1 MIERYDFFSY
11 QFQREASKELRL
23 LSIVSQTFFQPFSF
37 EDNLLVIL
45 TALTSGSGV
54 GFNRA
59 MLFLAERQVLRG
71 QMWLGPRSPEEAKNI
86 WEILSTPGI
95 GYLEVLEYNRSLMIE
110 SADFLTNRVKSLS
123 YSLDEENGLLP
134 VLPAQ
139 AKKIMLVRDARNEPL
154 VDKKF
159 LEILGADEF
168 LCLPL
173 IGGSELVGEIILD
186 NAIIRSPIA
195 TRDVELASI
204 CGLIAGNYIY
214 ATTLHR
220 KLIEMEQFAA
230 MGEMAMHITH
240 QLRNPLVTIGG
251 FTDQILRGSLDP
263 GRTKRNLEIIR
274 EEVKRLEEII
284 FELGHFLKV
293 DIETPEPIRIS
304 KIIKSVL
311 RSPEIRRKSHG
322 RAVRIE
328 LARDNPTILCD
339 QTYVREAV
347 RNIIDNSLDATPQ
360 GGSVTIRA
368 RREDKKWLCISVQD
382 NGKGMSEEVLK
393 KIFVPFFTT
402 KEKGMGLGLIFVKR
416 VMDACGGKIEVE
428 SREGAGTLF
437 RLYFKCCSTE
447 GKK

>member
-11 QFQREASKELRL
+11 QFQREASKELQL
-23 LSIVSQTFFQPFSF
+23 LSIVSQSFFQPFSF

-110 SADFLTNRVKSLS
+110 SADVLTNRVKSLS
-123 YSLDEENGLLP
+123 YSLDEENALLP
-134 VLPAQ
+134 ALPAQ
-139 AKKIMLVRDARNEPL
+139 AKKIMLVRDAWNEPL

-173 IGGSELVGEIILD
+173 VAGGEIVGEIVLD
-186 NAIIRSPIA
+186 NAIIKSPIA
-195 TRDVELASI
+195 SRDVELASI

-214 ATTLHR
+214 TSTLHR
-220 KLIEMEQFAA
+220 KLVEMEQFAA

-251 FTDQILRGSLDP
+251 FADQILRGS
-263 GRTKRNLEIIR
+263 
-274 EEVKRLEEII
+274 
-284 FELGHFLKV
+284 H
-293 DIETPEPIRIS
+293 
-304 KIIKSVL
+304 
-311 RSPEIRRKSHG
+311 
-322 RAVRIE
+322 
-328 LARDNPTILCD
+328 
-339 QTYVREAV
+339 
-347 RNIIDNSLDATPQ
+347 
-360 GGSVTIRA
+360 
-368 RREDKKWLCISVQD
+368 
-382 NGKGMSEEVLK
+382 
-393 KIFVPFFTT
+393 
-402 KEKGMGLGLIFVKR
+402 
-416 VMDACGGKIEVE
+416 
-428 SREGAGTLF
+428 
-437 RLYFKCCSTE
+437 
-447 GKK
+447 

>member
-1 MIERYDFFSY
+1 MIDKYDFFSY

-59 MLFLAERQVLRG
+59 MLFLADRQVLRG

-110 SADFLTNRVKSLS
+110 SADVLTNRVKGLS

-139 AKKIMLVRDARNEPL
+139 TKKIMLVRDARNEPL

-173 IGGSELVGEIILD
+173 VGGGELVGEIVLD

-274 EEVKRLEEII
+274 EEVRRLEEII

-293 DIETPEPIRIS
+293 EIATPEPIRIS
-304 KIIKSVL
+304 KIIKSIL
-311 RSPEIRRKSHG
+311 RSPEIRRKSRG

-328 LARDNPTILCD
+328 LARDNPPILCD

-360 GGSVTIRA
+360 GGSVTISA
-368 RREDKKWLCISVQD
+368 RREDKKWLCISVRD
-382 NGKGMSEEVLK
+382 NGKGMPEDVLK

-402 KEKGMGLGLIFVKR
+402 KEKGMGLGLIFVRR

-428 SREGAGTLF
+428 SREGGGTLF
-437 RLYFKCCSTE
+437 RLYFKCCPTGGE
-447 GKK
+447 K

>member
-110 SADFLTNRVKSLS
+110 SADVLTNRVKGLS
-123 YSLDEENGLLP
+123 YSLDEENGFLP

-173 IGGSELVGEIILD
+173 VGGGELVGEIVLD
-186 NAIIRSPIA
+186 NAIIRAPIA

-251 FTDQILRGSLDP
+251 FTDQILRGSPDP

-274 EEVKRLEEII
+274 EEVRRLEEII

-293 DIETPEPIRIS
+293 EIETPEPIRIS
-304 KIIKSVL
+304 KIIKSIL

-328 LARDNPTILCD
+328 LARNNPPILCD

-347 RNIIDNSLDATPQ
+347 RNIIDNSLDATPP
-360 GGSVTIRA
+360 GGSVTISA
-368 RREDKKWLCISVQD
+368 RRENKKWLCISVQD
-382 NGKGMSEEVLK
+382 NGKGMSEGVLK
-393 KIFVPFFTT
+393 RIFDPFFTT

-428 SREGAGTLF
+428 SRDGEGTLF
-437 RLYFKCCSTE
+437 RLYFKCCPTE
-447 GKK
+447 GEK